1 MTHYENEKEDLLSYF
16 EQMLFDEP
24 ERSVIDEPKRQ
35 ELTKRYLMPSDK
47 YVANKCAEPNQSV
60 RKFLSAKKN
69 HPRSQSVA
77 LTDDG
82 ANTAFKENFE
92 DKPEACAD
100 ESFVTGFEKHRDE
113 STTLQVLGADKIIAP
128 SEKSQGLNLA
138 RKLSDNAKA
147 INKDRICNTDELNLS
162 FAHEAV
168 ADEDLADIA
177 RTSKSYILE
186 PEPNFEVNVKNKQTL
201 LCTPPSIASLLEALN
216 TSTDTDEAV
225 ATANKTSAAITL
237 EKTATADTKDEVA
250 DVATESACAFEDA
263 LVAKTLPSHTD
274 ICGQSAEISCQNAD
288 IKPECGLSES
298 TAAEPIKEAL
308 PESLCWSNID
318 LEDEFQVLFFLVK
331 GVRFAVPL
339 IELGGIYEIGPLTKI
354 AKHPRWYLGLSDMR
368 GEKISVVDTLSY
380 VKPGDTQQH
389 SYQYMIVLN
398 NSKWALGCD
407 VLEGNRII
415 EKSQVK
421 FRLKA
426 GSRPYLAGIVKKEM
440 CALLHV
446 PALVTMLNQGLALDA
461 LSHEQN

>member
-24 ERSVIDEPKRQ
+24 ERIVIDEPKRQ
-35 ELTKRYLMPSDK
+35 ELTKSYLMPSDK
-47 YVANKCAEPNQSV
+47 YAPNKCAEPNQSV

-69 HPRSQSVA
+69 HPRSQSVV

-82 ANTAFKENFE
+82 SNTVLKESFE
-92 DKPEACAD
+92 DKSEACAD
-100 ESFVTGFEKHRDE
+100 ESFATVFENHRDE
-113 STTLQVLGADKIIAP
+113 STTLGVLGADKIIVP
-128 SEKSQGLNLA
+128 SEKSQGLNLV
-138 RKLSDNAKA
+138 RELSDDAEA

-162 FAHEAV
+162 FAHE

-225 ATANKTSAAITL
+225 ATANKTSAEITF
-237 EKTATADTKDEVA
+237 EKTATTDTKDEVVE
-250 DVATESACAFEDA
+250 VATESACTAENA
-263 LVAKTLPSHTD
+263 CVAKTLPSRTD
-274 ICGQSAEISCQNAD
+274 ICEQSAEISCQNVD

-298 TAAEPIKEAL
+298 TAVEPIKEAL

-380 VKPGDTQQH
+380 VKPEDTQQH